1 MASLSKEE
9 IAVLKREC
17 QVDIYT
23 GPGPGG
29 QHRNKTRTAVRLHH
43 RPSGLV
49 VTATERRSLSQNL
62 EAAFERLAAR
72 LKRLN
77 RKDKPRRPTRPTGSS
92 RKRRLQGKKLRSDTK
107 KMRARPDQD

>member
-9 IAVLKREC
+9 IAALKREC

-49 VTATERRSLSQNL
+49 VTATERRSLLQNM
-62 EAAFERLAAR
+62 EAAFERLAAGLR
-72 LKRLN
+72 RLN
-77 RKDKPRRPTRPTGSS
+77 QKNKPRRPTRPTGSS
-92 RKRRLQGKKLRSDTK
+92 RKRRLQDKKLRSDAK